1 MTTVLVA
8 SASVHT
14 TAAACD
20 HLAGRLDAGDAVVV
34 LGVEEPGLDEWDLAD
49 AANVA
54 RTRLV
59 EPAIETLTRTGEPAD
74 AIAVVADERDAD
86 AVVVGAT
93 RGDPAAAGAPPGSTV
108 CALLAAAGRPV
119 TVLPA
124 PSPG

>member
-20 HLAGRLDAGDAVVV
+20 HLGPRLASDDAVVV
-34 LGVEEPGLDEWDLAD
+34 LGVSEPGLDDRDVGD
-49 AANVA
+49 AGNVA

-59 EPAIETLTRTGEPAD
+59 EPAIETVVEAGDPAAVILT
-74 AIAVVADERDAD
+74 VARERDAD

-93 RGDPAAAGAPPGSTV
+93 RGDPDAAGEPPGSTV
-108 CALLAAAGRPV
+108 QALLATTDRPV
-119 TVLPA
+119 TVLPSPA
-124 PSPG
+124 P

>member
-20 HLAGRLDAGDAVVV
+20 YLGARLASDDTVVV
-34 LGVEEPGLDEWDLAD
+34 LGVAESGMDERDVAD

-59 EPAIETLTRTGEPAD
+59 EPAVETAVREGNPAEEIAALARERTVD
-74 AIAVVADERDAD
+74 AIVL
-86 AVVVGAT
+86 GAN
-93 RGDPAAAGAPPGSTV
+93 RGDPDAAGDPPGSTV
-108 CALLAAAGRPV
+108 RAVLAGSDRPV
-119 TVLPA
+119 TVLPSPA
-124 PSPG
+124 P